1 MGKKSHA
8 PLFTLLFYFTHL
20 VPPTGLFE
28 LIFCPAIQANL
39 VSLPF
44 SPVCYPAISVKKGP
58 TDGDYC
64 VK

>member
-8 PLFTLLFYFTHL
+8 PLFTLFVYFTHL
-20 VPPTGLFE
+20 VPLLVSFE

-44 SPVCYPAISVKKGP
+44 QPKNAPP
-58 TDGDYC
+58 DGDNC